1 MPGKIEN
8 RKALVFGASGL
19 VGKYVV
25 DELMEHVSYSS
36 IDVFMRNLHEY
47 NRLHVHEHVIDFNN
61 LEEYAHLMTGD
72 DLFLCLG
79 TTIKKAGSIK
89 KMEEIDRDLP
99 IRIAQIAFANGVTR
113 VAVVSSI
120 GANASSK
127 NYYLRI
133 KGEME
138 DGIREIPFSQIVI
151 ARPSILLGKRS
162 EFRFGEIIGKGFMR
176 VASVFLFGPL
186 RKYRGI
192 HGHSVAVA
200 MMNLIK
206 SRHRDI
212 IYESD
217 MLQKFS
223 KR

>member
-1 MPGKIEN
+1 MPGKIQN
-8 RKALVFGASGL
+8 RKALVFGSSGL

-25 DELMEHVSYSS
+25 EELMDHVSYSS
-36 IDVFMRNLHEY
+36 IDVFMRRLNEY
-47 NRLHVHEHVIDFNN
+47 NHLHVHEHVIDFNK
-61 LEEYAHLMTGD
+61 LEESAHLISGD

-79 TTIKKAGSIK
+79 TTIRKAGSVK

-99 IRIAQIAFANGVTR
+99 IRIAQIAYANGVTR

-120 GANASSK
+120 GADAASK

-138 DGIREIPFSQIVI
+138 DGIRKIPFTQIVI

-162 EFRFGEIIGKGFMR
+162 EFRFGEIIGKGFMV
-176 VASVFLFGPL
+176 VAGIFLFGPL

-192 HGHSVAVA
+192 HGRSVAIA

-217 MLQKFS
+217 VLQKFR

>member
-1 MPGKIEN
+1 MPGKIGD
-8 RKALVFGASGL
+8 RKALVVGSTGL
-19 VGKYVV
+19 VGRYVLQ
-25 DELMEHVSYSS
+25 ELFDHVSYTS
-36 IDVFMRNLHEY
+36 IEVFLRRPHEY
-47 NRLHVHEHVIDFNN
+47 NRLHVHEHVIDFSR
-61 LEEYAHLMTGD
+61 LEDFAHLFTGD

-79 TTIKKAGSIK
+79 TTIKKAGSVT
-89 KMEEIDRDLP
+89 KMEEIDRDIP
-99 IRIAQIAFANGVTR
+99 IRIAQMAFANGATR

-120 GANASSK
+120 GANAASK

-138 DGIREIPFSQIVI
+138 DGIRMIPFTQIVI
-151 ARPSILLGKRS
+151 ARPSILFGKRS

-176 VASVFLFGPL
+176 VAGIFLLGPL

-192 HGHSVAVA
+192 HGRSVAIA

-217 MLQKFS
+217 VLQKFR